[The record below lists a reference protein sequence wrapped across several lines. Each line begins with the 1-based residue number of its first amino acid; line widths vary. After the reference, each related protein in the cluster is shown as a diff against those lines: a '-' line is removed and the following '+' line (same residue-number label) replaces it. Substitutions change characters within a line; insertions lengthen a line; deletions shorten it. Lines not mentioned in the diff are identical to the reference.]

1 MIYLKT
7 IGVFGNAST
16 TTTTPIEITTTYPGP
31 GSSSSGSP
39 TVVPWPQ
46 CPVEGAI
53 QEFQNFKA
61 TLFSNLSYPF
71 LNPNSFFCVS
81 IQKIFFFIF
90 PKPNFTFDP
99 LSNLEK
105 FKLHQKKMF
114 SH

>member
-1 MIYLKT
+1 MISLKT

-53 QEFQNFKA
+53 QEFQNYKA

-81 IQKIFFFIF
+81 IQKIFF
-90 PKPNFTFDP
+90 
-99 LSNLEK
+99 
-105 FKLHQKKMF
+105 HF
-114 SH
+114 SKT